1 MSQNASPSGRSNLRA
16 IKALTYMMFAMFA
29 MTTDSVGIIIPEII
43 KTFRL
48 SLTAAGSFQY
58 ATMAGI
64 AVAGFLLGHLAD
76 RFGRKTTIL
85 IGLTLFAAASFLF
98 LAGSSFLFFCVLM
111 ALSGIGIAIFKT
123 AALALIGDIVRSTA
137 EHTSIMNWAE

>member
-1 MSQNASPSGRSNLRA
+1 MIQNESLHGRSNMRA

-29 MTTDSVGIIIPEII
+29 MTTDSVGIIIPEIVR
-43 KTFRL
+43 TFRL

-85 IGLTLFAAASFLF
+85 IGLMLFAAASFLF
-98 LAGSSFLFFCVLM
+98 LTGTSFFFFCVC
-111 ALSGIGIAIFKT
+111 
-123 AALALIGDIVRSTA
+123 V
-137 EHTSIMNWAE
+137 